1 MRAGFFGILFVK
13 HFANLSKMQHYKEN
27 DTVIF
32 TDSDGKRFDTF
43 VIFDTDRET
52 GLTHI
57 NHYNLKVPS
66 SALRLHPRSLTGN
79 PAPLADAHSFL
90 LFNKLKEKYAK
101 IDEHKAVLKKVVVTA
116 PAPGKLAK
124 AS

>member
-1 MRAGFFGILFVK
+1 MK
-13 HFANLSKMQHYKEN
+13 HYKEN

-32 TDSDGKRFDTF
+32 TDKDGNHFDTF

-57 NHYNLKVPS
+57 NHYNLRVPS
-66 SALRLHPRSLTGN
+66 SALELHPSSLTGN
-79 PAPLADAHSFL
+79 QAPLADSYSFL

-101 IDEHKAVLKKVVVTA
+101 IDEHKVVMKKVIVNNDAVNKV
-116 PAPGKLAK
+116 GKLAK

>member
-1 MRAGFFGILFVK
+1 MK
-13 HFANLSKMQHYKEN
+13 HYKEN
-27 DTVIF
+27 DTVIY
-32 TDSDGKRFDTF
+32 TDKDGKRFDTF
-43 VIFDTDRET
+43 VIFDTELET

-57 NHYNLKVPS
+57 NHFNLKVPS
-66 SALRLHPRSLTGN
+66 SELALHSKSLTGN

-101 IDEHKAVLKKVVVTA
+101 LDEHKAVMKKVIVNNDAVSK
-116 PAPGKLAK
+116 PGKLAK

>member
-1 MRAGFFGILFVK
+1 MK
-13 HFANLSKMQHYKEN
+13 HYKEN

-32 TDSDGKRFDTF
+32 TDHDGNRFDTF

-57 NHYNLKVPS
+57 NHFNLKVPS
-66 SALRLHPRSLTGN
+66 SDLELHPKSLTGN

-90 LFNKLKEKYAK
+90 LYNKLKEKYAK
-101 IDEHKAVLKKVVVTA
+101 IDEHKAVMKKVITDGDLERKA
-116 PAPGKLAK
+116 SKLAK

>member
-1 MRAGFFGILFVK
+1 MK
-13 HFANLSKMQHYKEN
+13 HYKEN

-32 TDSDGKRFDTF
+32 TDQDGKRFDTF

-57 NHYNLKVPS
+57 NHYNLKVPAS
-66 SALRLHPRSLTGN
+66 DLELHPSSLTGN
-79 PAPLADAHSFL
+79 ALPLADNYSFL
-90 LFNKLKEKYAK
+90 LFNKLKEKYAAIDKKKPVLKPVMTK
-101 IDEHKAVLKKVVVTA
+101 IDMAIK
-116 PAPGKLAK
+116 PGKLAK

>member
-1 MRAGFFGILFVK
+1 MK
-13 HFANLSKMQHYKEN
+13 QYKEN

-32 TDSDGKRFDTF
+32 TDNDGKRFDTF
-43 VIFDTDRET
+43 VIFDSDRET

-66 SALRLHPRSLTGN
+66 DNLELHPKSLIGN
-79 PAPLADAHSFL
+79 VLPMADNYSFL
-90 LFNKLKEKYAK
+90 LFNKLKEKYAAADK
-101 IDEHKAVLKKVVVTA
+101 KKPVLKPVMTKVNMTVE
-116 PAPGKLAK
+116 PGKLAK

>member
-1 MRAGFFGILFVK
+1 
-13 HFANLSKMQHYKEN
+13 MQNYKEN
-27 DTVIF
+27 DTVIY
-32 TDSDGKRFDTF
+32 TDANGKRFDTF

-57 NHYNLKVPS
+57 NHYNLRVPS
-66 SALRLHPRSLTGN
+66 SSLKLHPRSLTGN

-101 IDEHKAVLKKVVVTA
+101 IDEHKTVLKKVVGNA
-116 PAPGKLAK
+116 IEAGKLAK